1 MTSCGALYQSFK
13 IVSSVASKAAILTSA
28 GHLTLQTGSDRG
40 RYGRHQSYVVVVTSV
55 TSLQTQPL
63 QTLPTGC
70 NLKPETAHNQCV
82 LVLLYA
88 ELTLLLLSPLP
99 RSRHTHG
106 VQKGNS
112 TLITAR
118 NTRIK
123 GTINNFS
130 KQLKVYNMSPDISFK
145 IPYNAKFTCDF

>member
-28 GHLTLQTGSDRG
+28 GHLTLQTGSDRD

-88 ELTLLLLSPLP
+88 ELTLLLLSALP
-99 RSRHTHG
+99 RSRHTHTHG
-106 VQKGNS
+106 AKKGNS

-123 GTINNFS
+123 GTTNNFS
-130 KQLKVYNMSPDISFK
+130 KQLKVYIHV
-145 IPYNAKFTCDF
+145 TRH